1 MEQEQLY
8 KLLTNLTSEREELPW
23 LEFKTNFA
31 KQGASITPEGIGEY
45 ISALSN
51 GACIS
56 NQDYG
61 YLVLG
66 VENKTHRIV
75 GTNFSFSTYRH
86 GNQDFELWL
95 RNLIKPKNNFQIY
108 EFKHENTHVVIFKI
122 PSAKGEPTF
131 FQNDAWIRIGSSN
144 TKLKNHPNYL
154 RQIYNSQE
162 DWSAQI
168 IVEEASLADLDEEAI
183 ALARTKFKEKS
194 INTTFYNQIDDWDT
208 ATFLDRAKITIDR
221 KITRTALILL
231 GKPESSHFLLP
242 ALAEI
247 TWKLDAG
254 EQAYEH
260 FGLPLLL
267 NTSKILQRIRNIK
280 YKIFPDNKLFATEVN
295 KYETRVI
302 LEALHN
308 AIAHQDYH
316 LNSRVVVEEK
326 IDKLIFTN
334 AGSFF
339 LGKPDDY
346 ALGEK
351 IPEKYRNPWLTKAMV
366 NLNMIDTV
374 GYGIHTMFEEQ
385 RKRYFPLP
393 DYSRSTED
401 KVVLEIYGHVIDEN
415 YSKLLIEKKDLDLTT
430 VILLDRVQKNLDL
443 TKDAIALL
451 RSKKL
456 IEGHLPNIYI
466 AAHIANVTDNKAE
479 YIKNRGFDD
488 KYFKDM
494 ILEYLQKFKEASKA
508 NIIELLFD
516 KLPQALTDEQ
526 KGNKIKNIISSL
538 SKKDNLIINTGT
550 TRKPKWVLR
559 ADSSSN

>member
-1 MEQEQLY
+1 MNITQL
-8 KLLTNLTSEREELPW
+8 EELLGTLRAEKTELQW
-23 LEFKTNFA
+23 LEFKSNIFN
-31 KQGASITPEGIGEY
+31 QGASITPEAIGEY

-51 GACIS
+51 GACIA
-56 NQDYG
+56 NKDFG
-61 YLVLG
+61 YLILG
-66 VENKTHRIV
+66 IENITHKIV
-75 GTNFSFSTYRH
+75 GTNFRASSQQQ
-86 GNQDFELWL
+86 GNQVFELWL
-95 RNLIKPKNNFQIY
+95 RNLVTPKINFQIY
-108 EFKHENTHVVIFKI
+108 EFDLEDKHLALFKI
-122 PSAKGEPTF
+122 PSAKGEPTCF
-131 FQNDAWIRIGSSN
+131 KGEAWIRIDSSK
-144 TKLKNHPNYL
+144 TKLKNYPNL
-154 RQIYNSQE
+154 IRQIYNSQE

-168 IVEEASLADLDEEAI
+168 IENASLADLDEEAI
-183 ALARTKFKEKS
+183 NLARSKFKEKN
-194 INTTFYNQIDDWDT
+194 INASFYNQIDDWDT
-208 ATFLDRAKITIDR
+208 ATFLDRAKITID
-221 KITRTALILL
+221 KNITRTALILL
-231 GKPESSHFLLP
+231 GKSESSHFLLP

-260 FGLPLLL
+260 FAPPLLL
-267 NTSKILQRIRNIK
+267 NTSKILQYIRNIR

-316 LNSRVVVEEK
+316 LNSRVIVEEK

-351 IPEKYRNPWLTKAMV
+351 TPEKYRNPWLTKAMV

-393 DYSRSTED
+393 DYSRSTND
-401 KVVLEIYGHVIDEN
+401 KVVLEIYGHLIDEN
-415 YSKLLIEKKDLDLTT
+415 YSKLLIEKRDLDLTT
-430 VILLDRVQKNLDL
+430 VILLDRVQKKLDL

-456 IEGHLPNIYI
+456 IEGRAPNIYI
-466 AAHIANVTDNKAE
+466 SAHIAQVIDDQVQ

-488 KYFKDM
+488 KYFKDL
-494 ILEYLQKFKEASKA
+494 IISYIKKFGAAKKGDLE
-508 NIIELLFD
+508 NLLLS
-516 KLPQALTDEQ
+516 KLPETLSDKQ
-526 KGNKIKNIISSL
+526 KKNKIRNLVHSL
-538 SKKDNLIINTGT
+538 SKKEGLIINSGT
-550 TRKPKWVLR
+550 SRNPLWIL
-559 ADSSSN
+559 ADHESLSS